1 MVPVGYLLWDKLFP
15 GDEVLIR
22 RQMEAMAQ
30 AASFPADEAP
40 LAKIGN
46 AAKLANCF
54 TADGEVDVE
63 PWGYRRIVVKGRDE
77 LRQAALGARNAVVS
91 LTVGIENLEV
101 TLGPGED
108 EATVRL
114 SVVGNTSQ
122 QTERQSQSMRLELR
136 KVDGDWLIHRATTI
150 EYLKP

>member
-15 GDEVLIR
+15 GDVVLIR

-63 PWGYRRIVVKGRDE
+63 PWGFRRIVVKGRDE

-136 KVDGDWLIHRATTI
+136 KVDGDWLIHRVATI